1 MLNGSESNIASRD
14 LKTLS
19 GVFFWKSKYHKI
31 RINKAMSRY
40 KSSLNG
46 YKHKKWIQEY
56 MKWIHA
62 HEIDVSTRN
71 GCRHMKWNQAHEM
84 DTRTS
89 EMDASIRNGYMHTK
103 WIQAQEKDT
112 ST

>member
-14 LKTLS
+14 LKTLC
-19 GVFFWKSKYHKI
+19 GAFFWMSKYHKI

-71 GCRHMKWNQAHEM
+71 GCRHMKRIHANKM
-84 DTRTS
+84 DTST
-89 EMDASIRNGYMHTK
+89 RNGYKHMK
-103 WIQAQEKDT
+103 
-112 ST
+112 